1 MRDRSVPV
9 GGTAFASI
17 ARSIMSQRS
26 QVLALSLSMLS
37 LVAAPLAHAQ
47 WAGARGAQAALS
59 LAPSYQDDYGY
70 WRQQVRVASP
80 QRRARWNA
88 PPPGAVRVYQR
99 RFDARWNWRSA
110 PRHRVVY
117 TYYRGDLWF
126 LDPTTGWAWSIDRY
140 GIVYTADPYRGWV
153 YSLGPL
159 TRWTAD
165 LLYFF
170 DLYRFDRGYWYCRDY
185 DYFVDLWE
193 GYPRNGYYTY
203 DTAYS
208 TLWNW
213 EPYWRSNTFISYSNR
228 FSTVWVGQV
237 RRHYDYIEHNPHY
250 RRELI
255 DSIGLPA
262 VQAAPP
268 RYISPRAVATTAYWE
283 ARDLAAAGM
292 APPPRGRDTGRGYGS
307 VEAGTLVDAQQA
319 PSRVVDPGS
328 PAPGFNAPFP
338 DGSYGFGV
346 RPGNGEPAPGA
357 GRGRDEGANAGL
369 PVAPGGGRDLPGDEQ
384 KPSDAG
390 RIEQPGGRERN
401 PGLDA
406 AREEARGRG
415 YPLNQRERIEAMT
428 PPQFEEPQQTPP
440 SQELQRFEHPVG
452 ERGRDDGGSKP
463 RDELRNEAPPEQPR
477 FEPQREEQRFEV
489 REEPQYQKPRD
500 EPRFEVREEPR
511 YEAPREEPRY
521 EAPREEP
528 RYEAPREEPRY
539 EAPREEPRYE
549 APREEPRYE
558 EQKEER
564 QDEQSSSRAALS
576 GLGVRED

>member
-1 MRDRSVPV
+1 MWD
-9 GGTAFASI
+9 
-17 ARSIMSQRS
+17 
-26 QVLALSLSMLS
+26 
-37 LVAAPLAHAQ
+37 
-47 WAGARGAQAALS
+47 
-59 LAPSYQDDYGY
+59 
-70 WRQQVRVASP
+70 
-80 QRRARWNA
+80 
-88 PPPGAVRVYQR
+88 
-99 RFDARWNWRSA
+99 
-110 PRHRVVY
+110 
-117 TYYRGDLWF
+117 
-126 LDPTTGWAWSIDRY
+126 
-140 GIVYTADPYRGWV
+140 
-153 YSLGPL
+153 
-159 TRWTAD
+159 
-165 LLYFF
+165 
-170 DLYRFDRGYWYCRDY
+170 
-185 DYFVDLWE
+185 
-193 GYPRNGYYTY
+193 
-203 DTAYS
+203 
-208 TLWNW
+208 W
-213 EPYWRSNTFISYSNR
+213 EPYWRSSTFITYSNR

-292 APPPRGRDTGRGYGS
+292 APPPRGRDTGRGYSS
-307 VEAGTLVDAQQA
+307 VEAGTLVDAQQT

-346 RPGNGEPAPGA
+346 RPGNGEPAAGQ
-357 GRGRDEGANAGL
+357 GRGRDEGAGAGL
-369 PVAPGGGRDLPGDEQ
+369 PVAPGGGRDLPAYEQ
-384 KPSDAG
+384 KPTDQG
-390 RIEQPGGRERN
+390 RIDQPGGRERN

-440 SQELQRFEHPVG
+440 SQEPQRFEHPIG
-452 ERGRDDGGSKP
+452 ERGRDDSGSKP
-463 RDELRNEAPPEQPR
+463 RDVLRYEAPPEQPR

-489 REEPQYQKPRD
+489 REAPEYQKPRE

-511 YEAPREEPRY
+511 YQAPREEPRY

-539 EAPREEPRYE
+539 Q

-558 EQKEER
+558 EQKEDR